1 MGWERRQQRKERER
15 YGMLSSTAS
24 VLDERE
30 VRQRERKRW
39 RERGRERERERWRE
53 GEARRRVTGAEGRGG
68 EGKGGTEG
76 LPVLV

>member
-39 RERGRERERERWRE
+39 RERGRERERERRE
-53 GEARRRVTGAEGRGG
+53 RERGRERG
-68 EGKGGTEG
+68 
-76 LPVLV
+76 